1 MEGKRRYVLYSTCKI
16 FSSSKKEYLGLK
28 SFLTG
33 RVDKNSP
40 AAAAGLKK
48 GDIIVEINGV
58 NVTEASFGQLQSMIK
73 DRESTVFLVADREC
87 WVRFSFPISEISDQ
101 LS

>member
-16 FSSSKKEYLGLK
+16 FSRSKKENQGFK

-87 WVRFSFPISEISDQ
+87 WVRFSFPILDKNFEIS
-101 LS
+101 

>member
-1 MEGKRRYVLYSTCKI
+1 MVVVVVVGATMILVTGLRPCQ
-16 FSSSKKEYLGLK
+16 YLGFK

-73 DRESTVFLVADREC
+73 DRESIVFLVADREC
-87 WVRFSFPISEISDQ
+87 WVRFSFPIY
-101 LS
+101 

>member
-1 MEGKRRYVLYSTCKI
+1 MEGKRLYVLYSTCKI
-16 FSSSKKEYLGLK
+16 FSSSKNEYQGFK